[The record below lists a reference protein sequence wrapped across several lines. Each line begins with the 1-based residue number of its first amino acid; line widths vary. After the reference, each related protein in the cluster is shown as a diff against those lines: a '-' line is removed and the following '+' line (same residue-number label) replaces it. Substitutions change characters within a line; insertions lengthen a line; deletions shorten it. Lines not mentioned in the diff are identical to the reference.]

1 MHTMSTTS
9 QVARLRACQIMR
21 IDNDQAHVALRLET
35 DDAEHFYIV
44 TRSGLSRL
52 AEALADDARIINAH

>member
-1 MHTMSTTS
+1 MDTTA

-21 IDNDQAHVALRLET
+21 IENDQANVAIRLET
-35 DDAEHFYIV
+35 DDDQRFYIV

-52 AEALADDARIINAH
+52 AEALSNDARIVNAH